1 MKQGSRL
8 GEIVVFRKR
17 KEPSLGMVLRGQN
30 GKVVVF
36 SEEGKE
42 IEVNP
47 ERVVLSMRIT
57 LGEGLTQSEKKL
69 ELRRLRRELEERK
82 ESIDLKTLW
91 ECVCEF
97 ETELALKD
105 LMDLYFSGDEI
116 EDKDLL
122 LFFWAIDK
130 DDIYF
135 KRGEGGYIPRSK
147 EEIKEILVRKE
158 QEHIKRLRHE
168 AALKWAKGIMEGNI
182 ELERS
187 SDFADYLELVKGYV
201 IYRDKFERVSE
212 ARSFLSEIGIK
223 DFEGAIE
230 FLIKAG
236 GWKEDDDPLLMRLG
250 LNEGF
255 PEDVLRE
262 SENIIKRPFPLE
274 GVEDLTHLETYSID
288 DDTTEDIDDAISI
301 TESSEGLMVGVHIAD
316 VGSLIPKWSLL
327 DQEALRR
334 GETIYLP
341 EGNIHMFP
349 LELIR
354 SRLSLFEGTP
364 RFAISL
370 LVLFDNNLNIKSY
383 RFTKSKV
390 LVRKNLSYSQAED
403 FLKSSHMGCRLVEIA
418 LHLRKKRIDAGAFI
432 VELPDLKIG
441 IRKDGSI
448 EIKKI
453 YMNTI
458 AHLVVS
464 EFMILTNWL
473 SARFFRNR
481 GIPAIFRS
489 QPEPV
494 SEEAKD
500 LDENNPLFPL
510 KVVRFLKPSRMGLS
524 PEPHSFLGLDAYVQI
539 TSPIRRYL
547 DLVLQRQLLSELE
560 GREPCYSAEELERIY
575 FQVESSVR
583 EKRIVERAR
592 ERYWLLK
599 YLKGMEGG
607 YIIGVVSSLK
617 ESTASV
623 YLPDYLLEV
632 PVSVTSGLGV
642 KEEDVV
648 KLKVERVDPL
658 RRRIF
663 LNLESKVE

>member
-1 MKQGSRL
+1 MKQVSRL

-17 KEPSLGMVLRGQN
+17 KEPSLGMVLRGQD

-42 IEVNP
+42 MEVNP
-47 ERVVLSMRIT
+47 ERVVLSTGIT
-57 LGEGLTQSEKKL
+57 LGEGLTQSERKL
-69 ELRRLRRELEERK
+69 ELRKLRRELEERK
-82 ESIDLKTLW
+82 NSIDLKTLW

-97 ETELALKD
+97 ETELPLKD

-116 EDKDLL
+116 EDRDLL

-147 EEIKEILVRKE
+147 EEIKEVLVRKE

-168 AALKWAKGIMEGNI
+168 AALKWAKSIIEGNI
-182 ELERS
+182 EPERS
-187 SDFADYLELVKGYV
+187 SDFANYLELIKGYV

-212 ARSFLSEIGIK
+212 ARSFLAEIGIK

-236 GWKEDDDPLLMRLG
+236 SWKEDDDPLLMRLG

-262 SENIIKRPFPLE
+262 AENIIKKPLSLE

-349 LELIR
+349 LELVR

-370 LVLFDNNLNIKSY
+370 LILFDNNLSIKSY
-383 RFTKSKV
+383 RFTKSKI

-403 FLKSSHMGCRLVEIA
+403 FLKSGHIGCRLVEIA
-418 LHLRKKRIDAGAFI
+418 LNLRRKRIEAGAFI

-441 IRKDGSI
+441 IREDGSI

-473 SARFFRNR
+473 SARFFKDR

-494 SEEAKD
+494 SEEAKE
-500 LDENNPLFPL
+500 LDENDPLFPL
-510 KVVRFLKPSRMGLS
+510 RVVKFLKPSRMGLS

-560 GREPCYSAEELERIY
+560 GREPCYTVEELERIY

-599 YLKGMEGG
+599 YLKGMEGR
-607 YIIGVVSSLK
+607 YITGVVSSLR

-632 PVSVTSGLGV
+632 PVSVTSGLSV

>member
-1 MKQGSRL
+1 MKQVSRL

-17 KEPSLGMVLRGQN
+17 REPSLGMVLRGQD

-42 IEVNP
+42 MEVNP
-47 ERVVLSMRIT
+47 ERVVLSTGIT
-57 LGEGLTQSEKKL
+57 LGEGLTQSERKL
-69 ELRRLRRELEERK
+69 ELRKLRRELEERK
-82 ESIDLKTLW
+82 NSIDLKTLW

-97 ETELALKD
+97 ETELPLKD

-116 EDKDLL
+116 EDRDLL

-147 EEIKEILVRKE
+147 EEIKEVLVRKE

-168 AALKWAKGIMEGNI
+168 AALKWAKSIIEGNI
-182 ELERS
+182 EPERS
-187 SDFADYLELVKGYV
+187 SDFANYLELIKGYV

-212 ARSFLSEIGIK
+212 ARSFLAEIGIK

-236 GWKEDDDPLLMRLG
+236 SWKEDDDPLLMRLG

-262 SENIIKRPFPLE
+262 AENIIKKPLSLE

-349 LELIR
+349 LELVR

-370 LVLFDNNLNIKSY
+370 LILFDNNLSIKSY
-383 RFTKSKV
+383 RFTKSKI

-403 FLKSSHMGCRLVEIA
+403 FLKSGHMGCRLVEIA
-418 LHLRKKRIDAGAFI
+418 LNLRRKRIEAGAFI

-441 IRKDGSI
+441 IREDGSI

-473 SARFFRNR
+473 SARFFKDR

-494 SEEAKD
+494 SEEAKE
-500 LDENNPLFPL
+500 LDENDPLFPL
-510 KVVRFLKPSRMGLS
+510 RVVKFLKPSRMGLS

-560 GREPCYSAEELERIY
+560 GREPCYTVEELERIY

-599 YLKGMEGG
+599 YLKGMEGR
-607 YIIGVVSSLK
+607 YITGVVSSLR

-632 PVSVTSGLGV
+632 PVSVTSGLSV

>member
-1 MKQGSRL
+1 
-8 GEIVVFRKR
+8 
-17 KEPSLGMVLRGQN
+17 
-30 GKVVVF
+30 
-36 SEEGKE
+36 
-42 IEVNP
+42 
-47 ERVVLSMRIT
+47 
-57 LGEGLTQSEKKL
+57 
-69 ELRRLRRELEERK
+69 
-82 ESIDLKTLW
+82 
-91 ECVCEF
+91 
-97 ETELALKD
+97 
-105 LMDLYFSGDEI
+105 
-116 EDKDLL
+116 
-122 LFFWAIDK
+122 
-130 DDIYF
+130 
-135 KRGEGGYIPRSK
+135 
-147 EEIKEILVRKE
+147 
-158 QEHIKRLRHE
+158 
-168 AALKWAKGIMEGNI
+168 
-182 ELERS
+182 
-187 SDFADYLELVKGYV
+187 
-201 IYRDKFERVSE
+201 
-212 ARSFLSEIGIK
+212 
-223 DFEGAIE
+223 
-230 FLIKAG
+230 
-236 GWKEDDDPLLMRLG
+236 LLMRLG

-262 SENIIKRPFPLE
+262 AENIIKKPLSLE

-349 LELIR
+349 LELVR

-370 LVLFDNNLNIKSY
+370 LILFDNNLSIKSY
-383 RFTKSKV
+383 RFTKSKI

-403 FLKSSHMGCRLVEIA
+403 FLKSGHIGCRLVEIA
-418 LHLRKKRIDAGAFI
+418 LNLRRKRIEAGAFI

-441 IRKDGSI
+441 IREDGSI

-473 SARFFRNR
+473 SARFFKDR

-494 SEEAKD
+494 SEEAKE
-500 LDENNPLFPL
+500 LDENDPLFPL
-510 KVVRFLKPSRMGLS
+510 RVVKFLKPSRMGLS

-560 GREPCYSAEELERIY
+560 GREPCYTVEELERIY

-599 YLKGMEGG
+599 YLKGMEGR
-607 YIIGVVSSLK
+607 YITGVVSSLR

-632 PVSVTSGLGV
+632 PVSVTSGLSV

>member
-432 VELPDLKIG
+432 IELPDLKIG

>member
-1 MKQGSRL
+1 MKQVSRL

-17 KEPSLGMVLRGQN
+17 KEPSLGMVLRGQD

-42 IEVNP
+42 MEVNP
-47 ERVVLSMRIT
+47 ERVVLSTGIT
-57 LGEGLTQSEKKL
+57 LGEGLTQSERKL
-69 ELRRLRRELEERK
+69 ELRKLRRELEERK
-82 ESIDLKTLW
+82 NSIDLKTLW

-97 ETELALKD
+97 ETELPLKD

-116 EDKDLL
+116 EDRDLL

-147 EEIKEILVRKE
+147 EEIKEVLVRKE

-168 AALKWAKGIMEGNI
+168 AALKWAKSIIEGNI
-182 ELERS
+182 EPERS
-187 SDFADYLELVKGYV
+187 SDFANYLELIKGYV

-212 ARSFLSEIGIK
+212 ARSFLAEIGIK

-236 GWKEDDDPLLMRLG
+236 SWKEDDDPLLMRLG

-262 SENIIKRPFPLE
+262 AENIIKKPLSLE

-349 LELIR
+349 LELVR

-370 LVLFDNNLNIKSY
+370 LILFDNNLSIKSY
-383 RFTKSKV
+383 RFTKSKI

-403 FLKSSHMGCRLVEIA
+403 FLKSGHMGCRLVEIA
-418 LHLRKKRIDAGAFI
+418 LNLRRKRIEAGAFI

-441 IRKDGSI
+441 IREDGSI

-473 SARFFRNR
+473 SARFFKDR

-494 SEEAKD
+494 SEEAKE
-500 LDENNPLFPL
+500 LDENDPLFPL
-510 KVVRFLKPSRMGLS
+510 RVVKFLKPSRMGLS

-560 GREPCYSAEELERIY
+560 GREPCYTVEELERIY

-599 YLKGMEGG
+599 YLKGMEGR
-607 YIIGVVSSLK
+607 YITGVVSSLR

-632 PVSVTSGLGV
+632 PVSVTSGLSV